1 MDVGEHYHKVITPDS
16 IPAFF
21 RGAGVDPPDVAV
33 VPRYEDLPESNNAS
47 SVKFVPQ
54 AITTC
59 QLTTWFMSSKKAREI
74 SSKDMVSEDSEF
86 TIFVYVY
93 DHFTILSF
101 SLIPDQHLVHVSDAD
116 STLTRIPSAFTNRAF
131 SILIRINFTFSL
143 FLTILLLLLDSR

>member
-1 MDVGEHYHKVITPDS
+1 MGEHYHKGYQPRLHPRV
-16 IPAFF
+16 FW
-21 RGAGVDPPDVAV
+21 GAGVDLPDVAV

-54 AITTC
+54 AITAC
-59 QLTTWFMSSKKAREI
+59 QLTTWFVSSKKAREI
-74 SSKDMVSEDSEF
+74 SSKDMVSEDSEP

-101 SLIPDQHLVHVSDAD
+101 SLISNQHLVHASDAECM
-116 STLTRIPSAFTNRAF
+116 LTRIPSAFTNRAF

-143 FLTILLLLLDSR
+143 FLTITLLLLDSR